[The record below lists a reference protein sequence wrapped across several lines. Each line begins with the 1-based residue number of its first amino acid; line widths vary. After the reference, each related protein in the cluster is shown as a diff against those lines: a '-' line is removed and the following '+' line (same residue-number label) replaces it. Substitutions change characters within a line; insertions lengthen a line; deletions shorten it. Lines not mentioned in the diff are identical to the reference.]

1 MNEEKQKIINAYKEM
16 LGEATMGPIEGN
28 WKKVASLFQNIFSQ
42 LTMLENLGVYK
53 DKKYGKRLKKIDTAL
68 EDLAEELDD
77 EFGG

>member
-1 MNEEKQKIINAYKEM
+1 MKKDKILKAYESM
-16 LGEATMGPIEGN
+16 LKGATMGPIEGN
-28 WKKVASLFQNIFSQ
+28 WKKIASLFQNIFSQ

-53 DKKYGKRLKKIDTAL
+53 DRKYGKRLKKIDAAL